1 MAWKEDENGN
11 MVRVNIG
18 GQSKIKPMGEQVAAL
33 HKVPKR
39 KGWPKGKSRKPQVE
53 QLKEIEKRIQLAA
66 NLSEEEKSEARQRA
80 RDHVLKKRKEKAIDQ
95 YFEAAVKEEEREFE
109 PDEQYED
116 YTVDLPE
123 YTPFIKINNVI
134 YFHGITYEVSYK
146 KARSMADLQ
155 ARAWEHDREK
165 DGKRRKGDIGR
176 DPFNRGVNAM
186 RNTSMSAQSGAVTR
200 TDNLRAPRL

>member
-33 HKVPKR
+33 HKTPKR

-95 YFEAAVKEEEREFE
+95 YFEAAVKAEEQALNPFE
-109 PDEQYED
+109 ALED
-116 YTVDLPE
+116 FTIDLPE
-123 YTPFIKINNVI
+123 YTYMVRIDGVEFYHGCTYKFAVRQHGRDWELLTDPF
-134 YFHGITYEVSYK
+134 
-146 KARSMADLQ
+146 ARSL
-155 ARAWEHDREK
+155 E
-165 DGKRRKGDIGR
+165 
-176 DPFNRGVNAM
+176 
-186 RNTSMSAQSGAVTR
+186 NT
-200 TDNLRAPRL
+200 LHRAPIFGETYYEFKHPRVDELLEST